1 MTGGLIP
8 ALLCLGEQGG
18 LRGERKTGTTGRQ
31 TQCPL
36 SSVLECAF
44 PEKAL
49 LLQAAVQ
56 SLFQEACDVSSVASD
71 LAAVLGFHQ
80 LTR

>member
-1 MTGGLIP
+1 MQGLL
-8 ALLCLGEQGG
+8 AE
-18 LRGERKTGTTGRQ
+18 K
-31 TQCPL
+31 
-36 SSVLECAF
+36 F